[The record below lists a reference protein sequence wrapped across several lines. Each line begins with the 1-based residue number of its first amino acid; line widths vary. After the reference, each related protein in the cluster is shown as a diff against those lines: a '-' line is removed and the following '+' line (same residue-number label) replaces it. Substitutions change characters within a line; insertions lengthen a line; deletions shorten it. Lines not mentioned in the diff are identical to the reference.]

1 MQATENVHVL
11 RVNVKQYG
19 GGYSPNVFAVVDS
32 GEAALIDAGFPDDGS
47 VESHLEYLKTI
58 GGPRVNLIII
68 THHHFDHA
76 GGANRL
82 HEATG
87 GRIAMHPEEER
98 LLREALARPPRDGGP
113 QEQYVR
119 REAAKVAVDQALAD
133 GDEVHVGRLTLRIV
147 ETPGHSAG
155 HVSVFLKEGR
165 VLFSGDNVLG
175 LGTTAI
181 PPPPEGD
188 MARYVESLK
197 RMKALGANLICPG
210 HGPLVHQ
217 PERKI
222 QELIDHR
229 HEREQQV
236 LSLLREGKRTPLE
249 MVRTIYP
256 ELDPR
261 LERMA
266 VGQVLSHLYKLQ
278 DEGRVTL
285 RREGHE
291 FVCAIREPS
300 EG

>member
-1 MQATENVHVL
+1 VQATESVHVL
-11 RVNVKQYG
+11 RVNVKQYTG
-19 GGYSPNVFAVVDS
+19 AYSPNVFAVVDS
-32 GEAALIDAGFPDDGS
+32 GEAALIDAGFPNDGS
-47 VESHLEYLKTI
+47 VDSRLDYLKAI
-58 GGPRVNLIII
+58 GGPRVELIII

-98 LLREALARPPRDGGP
+98 LLRETLARPPRDGGP
-113 QEQYVR
+113 QEEYVR
-119 REAAKVAVDQALAD
+119 QEAAKIAVDQPLAD
-133 GDEVHVGRLTLRIV
+133 GDVIRVGHLTLRV
-147 ETPGHSAG
+147 VHTPGHSTG
-155 HVSVFLKEGR
+155 HVCIFLEEER

-197 RMKALGANLICPG
+197 RMKALDAVLICPG

-229 HEREQQV
+229 HEREEQV
-236 LSLLREGKRTPLE
+236 LALLREGKRTPAE
-249 MVRTIYP
+249 MVRAIYP

-261 LERMA
+261 LQRMA
-266 VGQVLSHLYKLQ
+266 IGQVLSHLYKLR
-278 DEGRVTL
+278 DDGRATL
-285 RREGHE
+285 RRDGDG
-291 FVCAIREPS
+291 FVCGLPES
-300 EG
+300 T

>member
-1 MQATENVHVL
+1 VRATENVHVL
-11 RVNVKQYG
+11 RVNVKQYTG
-19 GGYSPNVFAVVDS
+19 AYSPNVFAVVDS
-32 GEAALIDAGFPDDGS
+32 GEAALIDAGFPNDGS
-47 VESHLEYLKTI
+47 VESRLDYLKTI
-58 GGPRVNLIII
+58 GGPRVELIVI

-76 GGANRL
+76 GGAYRL

-98 LLREALARPPRDGGP
+98 LLRQTLARPPRDGGP

-119 REAAKVAVDQALAD
+119 REAAKITVEQALAD
-133 GDEVHVGRLTLRIV
+133 GDAIRVGRLTLRV
-147 ETPGHSAG
+147 VLTPGHSPG
-155 HVSVFLKEGR
+155 HICVFLDEGR

-181 PPPPEGD
+181 PPPPDGD
-188 MARYVESLK
+188 MALYVESLK
-197 RMKALGANLICPG
+197 RMKALDAALICPG

-229 HEREQQV
+229 HEREEQV
-236 LSLLREGKRTPLE
+236 LSLLREGKRTPSE
-249 MVRTIYP
+249 MVRAIYP

-266 VGQVLSHLYKLQ
+266 VGQVLSHLYKLR
-278 DEGRVTL
+278 DEGRVVL
-285 RREGHE
+285 RRGEDA
-291 FVCAIREPS
+291 FVVDLLTPD
-300 EG
+300 